1 MGRRAQKGAGG
12 LRRER
17 LRAVISGVERKKPEL
32 QDFGIEPG
40 EYALYK
46 GHHSAESESTN
57 SGCLLTLAIVV
68 LLVLAAWFLFDG
80 EVATAV
86 GVGSF
91 LPALFF
97 WVFVACPFITRLR
110 RSNLLNS
117 PVAYRIKLYDEAIAT
132 YTEEER
138 EAERQQRE
146 VERRE
151 RQTKRARRAA
161 EMARQEAEK
170 AKRRKLIN
178 HWLSLGGL
186 ELEDEMVALCSRL
199 GYRVET
205 TPLSGDGGVDLI
217 LRNNSGKKVVV
228 QCKSYKSPVGPAA
241 ARELYGSMMHFGAD
255 RAVLVCPAGFTR
267 GAVEFVRGK
276 EIDLVSASK
285 LIDLAASAARGN
297 SHDTRLSDT
306 SQAL

>member
-1 MGRRAQKGAGG
+1 M
-12 LRRER
+12 
-17 LRAVISGVERKKPEL
+17 
-32 QDFGIEPG
+32 
-40 EYALYK
+40 
-46 GHHSAESESTN
+46 
-57 SGCLLTLAIVV
+57 LATG
-68 LLVLAAWFLFDG
+68 FLFDSQ
-80 EVATAV
+80 VAYGVAFISFV
-86 GVGSF
+86 PSMFLGVLVVGS
-91 LPALFF
+91 L
-97 WVFVACPFITRLR
+97 VTRLR

-151 RQTKRARRAA
+151 RQAKRARRAA
-161 EMARQEAEK
+161 ELARQEAEK
-170 AKRRKLIN
+170 AKRRKLID

-228 QCKSYKSPVGPAA
+228 QCKSYKSPVGPAV

-297 SHDTRLSDT
+297 SHDTRFSDT
-306 SQAL
+306 SQVL